1 MDNQETFYEKLDSYD
16 FGDGKTLR
24 SLIPNQAIYNLI
36 SIGFKSLYANEI
48 EPLTKANEELT
59 KEKDALSTKLA
70 QVASDKADIENQL
83 HQEKLD
89 HSQTQQ
95 YRDNAA
101 SQLEEAKKEIDRL
114 NGHVDDLRQ
123 QINIGVQGSL
133 KVVNSEEE
141 EAKKTAALAELKR
154 QFTVYGEEPLDF
166 KRSKYRAKRATDD
179 SEVEY
184 TNLEKPS
191 YTVIN
196 STEVSQFRQ
205 QYPEPVAQEDHADT
219 SLDQSVPTADVTPEV
234 PFPEAPTIDNGTVG
248 EAVQVGNGL
257 QQPHDESVG
266 KTIEERVAELEAKVA
281 ALEGKA
287 QNVA

>member
-36 SIGFKSLYANEI
+36 SIGFKSLLASEI
-48 EPLTKANEELT
+48 EPLTKSNAELS
-59 KEKDALSTKLA
+59 KENVELSAKLE
-70 QVASDKADIENQL
+70 QVSNDKADIANQL
-83 HQEKLD
+83 HQEKFD
-89 HSQTQQ
+89 HTQTQQ
-95 YRDNAA
+95 YRDNAV

-154 QFTVYGEEPLDF
+154 QFTVYDEEPLDF

-205 QYPEPVAQEDHADT
+205 QYPEPVAQEDHADP

-248 EAVQVGNGL
+248 ETVQVGNGL

-287 QNVA
+287 QNAA

>member
-1 MDNQETFYEKLDSYD
+1 
-16 FGDGKTLR
+16 
-24 SLIPNQAIYNLI
+24 
-36 SIGFKSLYANEI
+36 
-48 EPLTKANEELT
+48 
-59 KEKDALSTKLA
+59 LA

-95 YRDNAA
+95 YRDNAV
-101 SQLEEAKKEIDRL
+101 SQLEDAKKEIDRL

-123 QINIGVQGSL
+123 QINLGVQGSL

-234 PFPEAPTIDNGTVG
+234 PFPEAPTIDGTVG
-248 EAVQVGNGL
+248 ETVQVGNGL

-287 QNVA
+287 QNAA